1 MAKPPKT
8 LEMLSS
14 VPLFDG
20 LSKRELQAVFRLGDI
35 VEHPA
40 GEAIVREGAAGAG
53 FHLVLEGTA
62 KVRMGGRTRKTLGP
76 GDYFGEMAL
85 IDKGRRSA
93 TVLAETAVTT
103 LVISSWNFNPL
114 IERFPSIARKL
125 LIELSRRVRAL
136 EKSLTH

>member
-1 MAKPPKT
+1 MAST
-8 LEMLSS
+8 LDMLRS
-14 VPLFDG
+14 VRLFEG
-20 LSKRELQAVFRLGDI
+20 LSKRELQAVLKSGDV

-40 GEAIVREGAAGAG
+40 GEAIVRQGAVGAG

-62 KVRMGGRTRKTLGP
+62 KVRAGGRTRRVLRP

-103 LVISSWNFNPL
+103 LVISSWNFTPL
-114 IERFPSIARKL
+114 LDKHPSIAKKL
-125 LIELSRRVRAL
+125 LVELSKRVRSL
-136 EKSLTH
+136 ENSLTH